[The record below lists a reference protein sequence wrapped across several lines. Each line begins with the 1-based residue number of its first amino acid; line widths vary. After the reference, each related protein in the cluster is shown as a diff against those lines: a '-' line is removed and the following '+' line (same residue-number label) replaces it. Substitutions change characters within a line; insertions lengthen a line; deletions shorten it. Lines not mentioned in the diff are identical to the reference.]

1 MTRSYRAA
9 IGDGKARE
17 RECSRA
23 LRPLRKRLVKWPA
36 LSETVKA
43 ELNRKGALKSRV
55 RVPLPNCWL

>member
-1 MTRSYRAA
+1 MSRSHRAA

-23 LRPLRKRLVKWPA
+23 RRPLRKRGAKWPP
-36 LSETVKA
+36 LSETVEA
-43 ELNRKGALKSRV
+43 ELNRKRALKSRV